1 MHLSLVALQTALA
14 PDFHVAEGWRVAGAR
29 HIARAT
35 ARRSGVLAEILAVRC
50 DADGMATASLA
61 REVGILECVAYQL
74 AAMPLLASGR
84 AHGWLYAIVPEL
96 STTLSDLVT
105 REGALPAAEMVPP
118 VIAIANLLHFCHSQG
133 IAHGHVGTRQMFLH
147 EGQVV
152 LGGFAGATRVDVAS
166 PSGAAC
172 IARDVRALAAALA
185 ELVHGKRALRGEAGD
200 GCLDDPGLAGC
211 LQHALDADGGFTTAI
226 AFAQALCAVRDAM
239 LASGAEVTGRD
250 ATAAADAATAVPAL
264 SDGAERSLRVLHA
277 LLDRAEVLDVP
288 PEPDDPLVQ
297 RCWARADAQVRAD
310 DARLVALRCRW
321 QLLAALDP
329 VGALSASQVAA
340 GAAEVLPYRARALAV
355 LGHAAQARSLAVRA
369 WFDDVS
375 MDLAALRSVTMAL
388 LLTRA
393 FDLATLVTETE
404 GMPAQADPV
413 IAAAEQVARER
424 GAAPRLSPVAQ
435 RRTLRAIATAM
446 DRRIPWTAE
455 LQSDPRWDA
464 LRTDRRFT
472 ALVARA
478 RTTWTSEA
486 GASV

>member
-1 MHLSLVALQTALA
+1 MPNSLVALQSALA
-14 PDFHVAEGWRVAGAR
+14 PDWHLAEGWRVAGAR

-35 ARRSGVLAEILAVRC
+35 ARATGAQVEVLAVRC

-74 AAMPLLASGR
+74 GAMPLLASGR

-96 STTLSDLVT
+96 TATLSDRLA
-105 REGALPAAEMVPP
+105 REGVLPVAEVLPS

-133 IAHGHVGTRQMFLH
+133 ITHGRVATRQLFLH
-147 EGQVV
+147 DGQVV
-152 LGGFAGATRVDVAS
+152 LGGFAGATRFDRTS
-166 PSGAAC
+166 KAAAGC

-185 ELVHGKRALRGEAGD
+185 ELVQGCAPGALPRWDDVDDAGLALCLQRALSVDD
-200 GCLDDPGLAGC
+200 G
-211 LQHALDADGGFTTAI
+211 FETAI
-226 AFAQALCAVRDAM
+226 AFAQELCSVLESIHAGD
-239 LASGAEVTGRD
+239 AEVTGRD
-250 ATAAADAATAVPAL
+250 ADAGSAPDEAAPELTG
-264 SDGAERSLRVLHA
+264 GAERSLRVLHA

-297 RCWARADAQVRAD
+297 QCWARAGAQVRAD

-329 VGALSASQVAA
+329 VGALSASQLAA
-340 GAAEVLPYRARALAV
+340 GAAEVRPYRARALAV
-355 LGHAAQARSLAVRA
+355 LGHAAQARALAVRA
-369 WFDDVS
+369 WFDDAS

-393 FDLATLVTETE
+393 FDLATLVTQTE
-404 GMPAQADPV
+404 GTSAEADPV
-413 IAAAEQVARER
+413 IAAAEQVARAR
-424 GAAPRLSPVAQ
+424 GEVPKLSPVAQ
-435 RRTLRAIATAM
+435 RRTLQAIAAAM

-455 LQSDPRWDA
+455 LQADPRWDA
-464 LRTDRRFT
+464 LRTDHRFT

-478 RTTWTSEA
+478 RTAWTSDAA
-486 GASV
+486 GGV